1 MDELEDRAF
10 AAFDVKPAESRDECS
25 ARSFGRG
32 EDFAFFLLGGGE
44 LSSRCVAPRGPWLQF
59 C

>member
-10 AAFDVKPAESRDECS
+10 VAFDVKPAESNECS

-32 EDFAFFLLGGGE
+32 KDFAFFLLGGGE
-44 LSSRCVAPRGPWLQF
+44 LLHFGV
-59 C
+59 